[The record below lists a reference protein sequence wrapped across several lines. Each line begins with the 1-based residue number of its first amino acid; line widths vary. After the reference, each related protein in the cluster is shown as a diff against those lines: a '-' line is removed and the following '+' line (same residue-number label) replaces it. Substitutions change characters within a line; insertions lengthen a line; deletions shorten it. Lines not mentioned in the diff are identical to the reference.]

1 MRRFPGKR
9 IGQSG
14 HELALTV
21 LFSFFL
27 HALLVV
33 GSLLVYTAVLPKAHV
48 PPHYVVKLV
57 GQPADLS
64 QAPRGE
70 AAPPAPK
77 EEKKPAGTKT
87 EQKAKR
93 AAPKPSKG
101 SPKKG
106 AMPEL
111 DQRKPKPEV
120 PEQAPAEEGS
130 PPPPEVAK
138 TGGKAEGVAV
148 SPSSEEFKFPSYLA
162 TIRQNIERNWNPPPG
177 AKGTKAKVQFTILR
191 SGWVV
196 KSDMKLAASSGNF
209 YFDQA
214 AMRAILQS
222 SPFPQMPDDYPKQSL
237 ELSVDLM
244 EQE

>member
-1 MRRFPGKR
+1 
-9 IGQSG
+9 
-14 HELALTV
+14 
-21 LFSFFL
+21 
-27 HALLVV
+27 
-33 GSLLVYTAVLPKAHV
+33 
-48 PPHYVVKLV
+48 VVKLV

-70 AAPPAPK
+70 APPPAPK
-77 EEKKPAGTKT
+77 EEKKPARTKT
-87 EQKAKR
+87 GQKAKK

-111 DQRKPKPEV
+111 DQRKPKPEQ
-120 PEQAPAEEGS
+120 PEQAKQAPAEQGAA
-130 PPPPEVAK
+130 PADAAK
-138 TGGKAEGVAV
+138 QEGKAEGVAV
-148 SPSSEEFKFPSYLA
+148 SPTSEEFKFPFYLA

-177 AKGTKAKVQFTILR
+177 VKGINAKVQFTILR

-196 KSDMKLAASSGNF
+196 KSDLKLMASSGNY

-222 SPFPQMPDDYPKQSL
+222 SPFPQMPEDYPKQSL
-237 ELSVDLM
+237 ELSVDLT